1 MCLFDGCI
9 SMDSMEIERRPY
21 RRNCNCALHKSK
33 AGSSTSFPQPR
44 NILFPKKQSWRDCSL
59 SLVTYQ
65 PRVKQILAGPCY
77 TNGSLVYKQRNRE
90 SETIKLIC
98 FYSSF
103 CDLPALLKIKN
114 PFFFLILQSC
124 ILQKEI

>member
-1 MCLFDGCI
+1 MFSAASDIMFRCVFDECI

-21 RRNCNCALHKSK
+21 HRNCNCALHKSK

-77 TNGSLVYKQRNRE
+77 KWQP
-90 SETIKLIC
+90 C
-98 FYSSF
+98 
-103 CDLPALLKIKN
+103 
-114 PFFFLILQSC
+114 LQA
-124 ILQKEI
+124 KK